1 MTTFINLDLTT
12 MNLKELQ
19 NLAKEL
25 RVHSWWTMKK
35 AELLGALT
43 LLQEEQKESSLA
55 DDEEYCHYCGT
66 RKKKGFLCPECGR
79 DWETLKNSENS
90 TQSPE
95 TKPTEKKVSKKSPK
109 APKVEKNE
117 ENLVTLKELAS
128 EFKMKGTKARR
139 LLRNETAARPFGGNR
154 WEWDKDIH
162 KEELE
167 VARSIL
173 KAHTK

>member
-25 RVHSWWTMKK
+25 KVHSWWTMKK
-35 AELLGALT
+35 AELLEALT
-43 LLQEEQKESSLA
+43 LLQEEQKE
-55 DDEEYCHYCGT
+55 EEHLT
-66 RKKKGFLCPECGR
+66 DLDKE
-79 DWETLKNSENS
+79 EAI
-90 TQSPE
+90 
-95 TKPTEKKVSKKSPK
+95 EKAAKELGISKSSKKT
-109 APKVEKNE
+109 PKVEKNE
-117 ENLVTLKELAS
+117 GNLVTLKELAS

>member
-25 RVHSWWTMKK
+25 KIHSWWTMKK
-35 AELLGALT
+35 AELLEALT
-43 LLQEEQKESSLA
+43 LLQEEQKE
-55 DDEEYCHYCGT
+55 EEHLT
-66 RKKKGFLCPECGR
+66 DLDKE
-79 DWETLKNSENS
+79 EAI
-90 TQSPE
+90 
-95 TKPTEKKVSKKSPK
+95 EKAAKELGISKSSKKT
-109 APKVEKNE
+109 PKVEKNE

>member
-25 RVHSWWTMKK
+25 KVHSWWTMKK
-35 AELLGALT
+35 AELLEALT
-43 LLQEEQKESSLA
+43 LLQEEQKE
-55 DDEEYCHYCGT
+55 EEHLT
-66 RKKKGFLCPECGR
+66 DLDKE
-79 DWETLKNSENS
+79 EAI
-90 TQSPE
+90 
-95 TKPTEKKVSKKSPK
+95 EKAAKELGISKSSKKT
-109 APKVEKNE
+109 PKVEKNE